1 MGIFKGNCSK
11 WSSYNVVYKV
21 YWAFKISVI
30 IIALAWVKD
39 QLKSQRT
46 IYRDSYEPTIL
57 KIGLL
62 LLEIMGGGQNQIG
75 FTPECPQEPKQK
87 NAGNFDVVVM

>member
-1 MGIFKGNCSK
+1 MNS
-11 WSSYNVVYKV
+11 
-21 YWAFKISVI
+21 
-30 IIALAWVKD
+30 
-39 QLKSQRT
+39 
-46 IYRDSYEPTIL
+46 IYRINKSKYDLESAIHRDFYEPLIL